1 MKKVVIASCSYSSGI
16 HGSGDVSTEVHERLI
31 RLEEVMSRTGLTRA
45 LMYQMMKAGDF
56 PKSVKLTGRAVAW
69 QSSLVD
75 KWIQRRIESAKQE

>member
-1 MKKVVIASCSYSSGI
+1 MN
-16 HGSGDVSTEVHERLI
+16 VSTEIVERLI

-56 PKSVKLTGRAVAW
+56 PKSVKITGRAVAW

-75 KWIQRRIESAKQE
+75 KWIQGRIEAAKKEKGGE